1 MNLQF
6 LCSLPKIYFTYP
18 RVILKQTIITTSNSS
33 VPYPILPLSI
43 PLPLPPIEVITPG
56 ITPLPFPPSMLHL
69 DASQYLSLPP
79 AAFRQHADALL
90 VVGVDFGYEGGDL
103 FAVCGGEGRMLVFVL
118 VGVWVDVVWVL
129 DLELFCQCERGKGKG
144 KVILCVCVMSTRR
157 GGEDEEVENW
167 GDDRVNGNTDE
178 DSDRDSWRKEEKYL
192 LNPNI

>member
-1 MNLQF
+1 M
-6 LCSLPKIYFTYP
+6 
-18 RVILKQTIITTSNSS
+18 
-33 VPYPILPLSI
+33 
-43 PLPLPPIEVITPG
+43 
-56 ITPLPFPPSMLHL
+56 
-69 DASQYLSLPP
+69 
-79 AAFRQHADALL
+79 
-90 VVGVDFGYEGGDL
+90 
-103 FAVCGGEGRMLVFVL
+103 FVL
-118 VGVWVDVVWVL
+118 VEDWVDVVWVL